1 MAEPYKNTE
10 PLLKVEHLKKYY
22 PQNRPIFGRPTSWI
36 RAADDVSLELYPGE
50 TLGLVGESGCG
61 KSTLGRMI
69 AGLEAPDSGG
79 IWYKG
84 QELTAKGGR
93 GYSAVRTEIQMVFQD
108 SYSSLNPRKQIFQI
122 LSEPMLYHSLADKH
136 TVHKKA
142 EHLMELVGLPLSAL
156 DRYPYEFS
164 GGQRQRIGIAKAL
177 SLEPKLL
184 ICDEPVSA
192 LDVSIQAQILN
203 LLKSLQKELDLTCIF
218 IGHGLGAVNYV
229 SRRIAVMYLGKLVET
244 GESSELFEHP
254 VHPYTRTLLGA
265 VPIPD
270 PRKREENW
278 GEASEG
284 TAYEPSITGAEDKG
298 CPFKDRC
305 FRKRPECSS
314 AEVPLRPVRPGST
327 HLAACSPAVLE
338 VKRNE

>member
-1 MAEPYKNTE
+1 MSN
-10 PLLKVEHLKKYY
+10 VEVLIEARDLCKYY
-22 PQNRPIFGRPTSWI
+22 PVKAKKIFEKNKKVRAVEKLNLSI
-36 RAADDVSLELYPGE
+36 RKGS
-50 TLGLVGESGCG
+50 TFGLVGESGCG
-61 KSTLGRMI
+61 KSTTGQMLSEIVSATQGEILYQDKPLREMNRMER
-69 AGLEAPDSGG
+69 A
-79 IWYKG
+79 
-84 QELTAKGGR
+84 
-93 GYSAVRTEIQMVFQD
+93 AVRKKIQMVFQD

-278 GEASEG
+278 GETSEG